1 MKRKNKEKIIYYN
14 DLKNDDFSGTNIK
27 IKPLKDSYKY
37 LHKNPLWQIACFN
50 SFLLA
55 NFWWQHN
62 LVTKKNI
69 GFAMIK

>member
-37 LHKNPLWQIACFN
+37 LHKNPLWQIAD
-50 SFLLA
+50 FLHLFYHCKA
-55 NFWWQHN
+55 YILF
-62 LVTKKNI
+62 
-69 GFAMIK
+69 GY